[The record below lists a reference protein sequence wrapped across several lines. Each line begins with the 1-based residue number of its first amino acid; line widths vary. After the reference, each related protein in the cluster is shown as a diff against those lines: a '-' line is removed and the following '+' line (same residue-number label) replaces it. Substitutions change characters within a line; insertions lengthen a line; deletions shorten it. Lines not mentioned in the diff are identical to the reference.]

1 MSTVQLTLPD
11 SIHRRLVEAATRDS
25 VSVDQFVATALA
37 EKLSALMTED
47 YLRQRAARGDRG
59 RFEAALSKVPDV
71 EPETGD
77 RLP

>member
-1 MSTVQLTLPD
+1 MSTVQLTLPE
-11 SIHRRLVEAATRDS
+11 SIHRRLVEAAARDS

-47 YLRQRAARGDRG
+47 YLRRRAAQGDRAH
-59 RFEAALSKVPDV
+59 FEAALSKVPDV
-71 EPETGD
+71 EPDPED